1 MKAII
6 LAAGEGKRL
15 RPYTEDRPK
24 CMVEIN
30 GVSLLDRQIS
40 VIRSLGIEEIILIGG
55 YKGDSLLSK
64 GTKLIINPRYQETNM
79 VWSLFCGEDELQG
92 DLIISY
98 GDIVYSKEILNNL
111 LQCEDEIAITIDMD
125 WEKYWSQRNENPLLD
140 AETLKFGKGGTI
152 REIGQVPLSINDI
165 EGQYMGLLKFSQSGV
180 ELLRESFRRYKKMGL
195 IMNKAPEMAYMTDL
209 LMQLIK
215 DGIKIQSVPV
225 RLPWVEV
232 DTKED
237 LVSSYT
243 LERISLIEKSFIS
256 TGGGNE

>member
-1 MKAII
+1 
-6 LAAGEGKRL
+6 
-15 RPYTEDRPK
+15 
-24 CMVEIN
+24 
-30 GVSLLDRQIS
+30 
-40 VIRSLGIEEIILIGG
+40 
-55 YKGDSLLSK
+55 
-64 GTKLIINPRYQETNM
+64 
-79 VWSLFCGEDELQG
+79 
-92 DLIISY
+92 
-98 GDIVYSKEILNNL
+98 
-111 LQCEDEIAITIDMD
+111 MD
-125 WEKYWSQRNENPLLD
+125 WEKYWCQRNENPLLD

-195 IMNKAPEMAYMTDL
+195 IMNKVPEMAYMTDL

-243 LERISLIEKSFIS
+243 LERISLIEKKLSFNWGRKLMIKILHPFLQYS
-256 TGGGNE
+256 NKAIHNPIQIFLYAIAYPIALI